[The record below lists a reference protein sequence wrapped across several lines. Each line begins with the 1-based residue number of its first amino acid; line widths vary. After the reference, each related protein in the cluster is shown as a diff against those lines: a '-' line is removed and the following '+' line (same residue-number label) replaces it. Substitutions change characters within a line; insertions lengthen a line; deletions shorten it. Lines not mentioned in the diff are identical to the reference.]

1 MTTEEGLEHTREGPR
16 QVKRRSRPLI
26 VLGVVL
32 LGLSLAAWRWYTEI
46 PIAEITERPDEPAAK
61 IQGLTNGELLK
72 KMDELIE
79 EGTRLERQNRIAEA
93 EAHQREAAVA
103 AAIVLAG
110 VGVVCIVL
118 GCIPF
123 GFRLMATGILL
134 LGVAA
139 ACASFLAAARHIR
152 SEDAAV
158 YGFVIAV
165 TGLSGLVCAAL
176 GLVRLLGKRKGA

>member
-1 MTTEEGLEHTREGPR
+1 MTTDKRPERGQEGHGHT
-16 QVKRRSRPLI
+16 KRRSRPLI
-26 VLGVVL
+26 VLGLVL
-32 LGLSLAAWRWYTEI
+32 LGLSVAAWRWYTEI

-61 IQGLTNGELLK
+61 IQGLTNGELLE

-93 EAHQREAAVA
+93 EVHQREAAVA
-103 AAIVLAG
+103 AAIVLAS

-118 GCIPF
+118 GFIPF

-139 ACASFLAAARHIR
+139 ACAAFLAAARHIR
-152 SEDAAV
+152 SEEAAV

-165 TGLSGLVCAAL
+165 TGLSGLVCSAL
-176 GLVRLLGKRKGA
+176 GLVRLLGRRKGA

>member
-1 MTTEEGLEHTREGPR
+1 MTTEEELEHTREGPR

-26 VLGVVL
+26 VLGLVL
-32 LGLSLAAWRWYTEI
+32 LGLSVAAWRWYTEI
-46 PIAEITERPDEPAAK
+46 PIAEITERPDERAAR
-61 IQGLTNGELLK
+61 IQGLTANELL
-72 KMDELIE
+72 E
-79 EGTRLERQNRIAEA
+79 EMERLVDRQNREEA
-93 EAHQREAAVA
+93 EVHQREAAVA

-123 GFRLMATGILL
+123 GSRLMVTGILL

-139 ACASFLAAARHIR
+139 ACAAFLAAARHIR
-152 SEDAAV
+152 SEDAAM

-176 GLVRLLGKRKGA
+176 GLVRLLGRRKGA